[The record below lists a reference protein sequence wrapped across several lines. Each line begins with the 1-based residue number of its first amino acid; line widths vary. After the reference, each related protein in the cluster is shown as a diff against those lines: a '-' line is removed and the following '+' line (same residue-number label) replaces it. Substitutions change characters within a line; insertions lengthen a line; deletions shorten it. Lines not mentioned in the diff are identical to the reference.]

1 MEIVVDT
8 SALLAV
14 VANEP
19 EKGLLIRLTRG
30 AALVAP
36 ASVHWEVGN
45 AFSAMFKRKATTLP
59 RARQALAAYS
69 RISLRFV
76 DVSLDQ
82 AVELSSELRIYAYD
96 AYVIACALNRQ
107 SALLSLDSE
116 LCARAR
122 TLGVNVLDVENS

>member
-19 EKGLLIRLTRG
+19 EKALLVRLTRG
-30 AALVAP
+30 AELVAP

-59 RARQALAAYS
+59 RARQALAAYHL
-69 RISLRFV
+69 ISLRFV
-76 DVSLDQ
+76 DVPLEQ

-116 LCARAR
+116 LCDRAR
-122 TLGVNVLDVENS
+122 SLGVNVLDVGN